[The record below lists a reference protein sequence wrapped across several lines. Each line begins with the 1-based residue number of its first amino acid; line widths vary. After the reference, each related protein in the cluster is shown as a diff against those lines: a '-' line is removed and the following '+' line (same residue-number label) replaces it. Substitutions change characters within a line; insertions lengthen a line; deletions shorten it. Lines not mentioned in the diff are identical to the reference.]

1 MKYDVVIIGSGLGG
15 LQCAYILSQEGYN
28 VCILEKNKQIGGS
41 LQTFR
46 RGNAVFDTGMH
57 YIGSMD
63 EGQVLN
69 RFFRYFRLAD
79 KLNLKRMDE
88 NGYEII
94 QFGDKEYKFAM
105 GYDRFTET
113 LLQSFPNEKEALLK
127 YTGKMKEISSSVDL
141 YNMRDF
147 SEEQTKYLDY
157 LSIGIDDFLSS
168 ITTNKTLKSVLLGI
182 SPLYSGVKERT
193 PMYIPLIIHSSY
205 IGSAYRFVDG
215 GSQISELLE
224 GYINESGGTIRR
236 SAEVTAL
243 NFNAG
248 SLNSVEINHSEK
260 IEGKYF
266 ISNIH
271 PKALLQIAS
280 DAPLRPA
287 YKKRISGI
295 EDTFGIFTLYLS
307 MKENAFE
314 YLNHNYYVFKTS
326 NVWEGTT
333 YNAESWPLGY
343 MMHITPKSG
352 NEKYTDAIIVNTYM
366 NWNDVATW
374 EDTTVEK
381 RGDGYREFKR
391 QKAEKLLD
399 LLEKDFPG
407 IRSKTKAYYT
417 STPLTYRD
425 YIGTHKGSIYGLLK
439 DFNDPLRTMILP
451 RTSVSNLFL
460 TGQNINIHGVIGV
473 TICSIMTCSELLGSK
488 YLLKKMS
495 EA

>member
-28 VCILEKNKQIGGS
+28 VCVLEKNKQIGGS

-46 RGNAVFDTGMH
+46 RDNAVFDTGMH

-69 RFFRYFRLAD
+69 RFFRYFRLTG
-79 KLNLKRMDE
+79 KLNLRRMDE

-94 QFGDKEYKFAM
+94 QFGDKEYRYAM
-105 GYDRFTET
+105 GYDRFSDT
-113 LLQSFPNEKEALLK
+113 LLQSFPDEKEALLK
-127 YTGKMKEISSSVDL
+127 YTDKMKEISNSVDL
-141 YNMRDF
+141 YNMREF
-147 SEEQTKYLDY
+147 SDQQTRYLDY
-157 LSIGIDDFLSS
+157 LSIGIDGFLSS
-168 ITTNKTLKSVLLGI
+168 ITTNKTLKRVLLGI
-182 SPLYSGVKERT
+182 SPLYAGVKERT

-224 GYINESGGTIRR
+224 SYITETGGTIIRK
-236 SAEVTAL
+236 AEVTGF
-243 NFNAG
+243 NFDAG
-248 SLNSVEINHSEK
+248 SLKSVEINHSEK

-271 PKALLQIAS
+271 PKAMLKIAS
-280 DAPLRPA
+280 HAPFRPA
-287 YKKRISGI
+287 FKKRILAI
-295 EDTFGIFTLYLS
+295 EDTFGIFTLYLA
-307 MKENAFE
+307 MKENTFE
-314 YLNHNYYVFKTS
+314 YLNNNYYVFKTG
-326 NVWEGTT
+326 NVWAGATYTT
-333 YNAESWPLGY
+333 ESWPKGY

-366 NWNDVATW
+366 NWKDVAPW
-374 EDTTVEK
+374 EDTTVER
-381 RGDGYREFKR
+381 RGDKYKEFKI

-399 LLEKDFPG
+399 MLEKDFPG

-439 DFNDPLRTMILP
+439 DFNNPLRTILLP
-451 RTSVSNLFL
+451 RTSVNNLFL
-460 TGQNINIHGVIGV
+460 TGQNINLHGVIGV
-473 TICSIMTCSELLGSK
+473 TICSIMTCIELVGSK